1 MYGRRLVLEWAAQ
14 DESIDDLRAKTARL
28 ASASRGN
35 EGGDGDS
42 QGNST
47 KKKLQRYFQTRP
59 AKANNDEE
67 EDDE

>member
-35 EGGDGDS
+35 EGDGDS

-67 EDDE
+67 DDDE